1 MMKNLLDVHTHT
13 ISSGHAYSTLAENIA
28 SAKAKGLK
36 YYGMSDHA
44 PSIPG
49 GPHIY
54 HFSNLRAIPT
64 MIDGVRVLRGAELN
78 ILNDKGEVDIP
89 DSVLEEMDYAIASM
103 HGPCIPEGDEEYY
116 TNAYLNVMKNPYVRI
131 IGHPD
136 DGRFPL
142 NHEKFVEGLIENHII
157 MEVNNASISP
167 ISFRPGA
174 RENYHSLLKL
184 CAQKR
189 VPIIINTDAHIC
201 YCIGDIDL
209 ALKMLEEENFPKELV
224 LNWNE
229 ELIEEYI
236 LTPRKK

>member
-1 MMKNLLDVHTHT
+1 MKNLLDLHTHT
-13 ISSGHAYSTLAENIA
+13 ISSGHAYSTLQENVSA
-28 SAKAKGLK
+28 AKAKGLK

-44 PSIPG
+44 PAIPG

-64 MIDGVRVLRGAELN
+64 MIDGVHVLRGAELN

-103 HGPCIPEGDEEYY
+103 HGPCIPQGDEEYY

-201 YCIGDIDL
+201 YRIGDIDL

>member
-1 MMKNLLDVHTHT
+1 MKNLLDLHTHT
-13 ISSGHAYSTLAENIA
+13 ISSGHAYSTLAENVAA
-28 SAKAKGLK
+28 SKLAGLK
-36 YYGMSDHA
+36 YYGISDHA

-54 HFSNLRAIPT
+54 HFSNLRAIPSV
-64 MIDGVRVLRGAELN
+64 IDGVVVLKGAELN

-89 DSVLEEMDYAIASM
+89 EDILAELDYAIASM
-103 HGPCIPEGDEEYY
+103 HGPCIPKGDEEYY
-116 TNAYLNVMKNPYVRI
+116 TNAYLNAMKNPYVRI

-142 NHEKFVEGLIENHII
+142 NHERFVNGLVENHII

-174 RENYHSLLKL
+174 RENYASLLKL
-184 CAQKR
+184 CAEKR

-201 YCIGDIDL
+201 YRIADIDL
-209 ALKMLEEENFPKELV
+209 ALTMLKELNFPEELI
-224 LNWNE
+224 LNFNE
-229 ELIEEYI
+229 ELIQEYI
-236 LTPRKK
+236 LTPRK